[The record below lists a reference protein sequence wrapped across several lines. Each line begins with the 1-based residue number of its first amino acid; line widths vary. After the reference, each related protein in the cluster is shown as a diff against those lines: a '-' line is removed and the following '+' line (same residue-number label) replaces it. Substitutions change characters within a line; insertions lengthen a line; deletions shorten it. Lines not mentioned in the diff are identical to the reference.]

1 MVDDEEMI
9 RRFAARVLESDG
21 FVVFEARD
29 GAEALELLHSAAS
42 AVDCVVSDVV
52 MPRVNGVQLLETLSV
67 SLPALPV
74 ILMSAYGTA
83 QLAERGIA
91 APCATLRKP
100 FAPEHLLGEV
110 RRCLANRS

>member
-1 MVDDEEMI
+1 VLADDGYL
-9 RRFAARVLESDG
+9 VH
-21 FVVFEARD
+21 EAPD
-29 GAEALELLHSAAS
+29 GAEALALLQSGAAM
-42 AVDCVVSDVV
+42 VDCVVSDVV
-52 MPRVNGVQLLETLSV
+52 MPRMNGVQLLETLSV